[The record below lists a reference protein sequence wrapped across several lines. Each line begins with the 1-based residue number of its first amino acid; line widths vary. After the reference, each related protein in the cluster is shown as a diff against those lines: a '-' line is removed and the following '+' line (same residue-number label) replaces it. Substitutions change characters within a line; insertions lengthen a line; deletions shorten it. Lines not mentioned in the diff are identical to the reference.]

1 MRLSPP
7 SQKKRRRQINV
18 ARNFVGALLVKGVDA
33 ISQAW
38 LWLTVLLLPVLAIA
52 GGLGFQA
59 AGFLIGASGLVACL
73 LDRRQT
79 QYLNSLWPVF
89 LLAFVFWA
97 WLSTLWSPHGSVF
110 FGGNASILFGLV
122 LSLLFVPLVVLRLS
136 DRAKTALVWVVI
148 AVGLCGVLA
157 LFIDA
162 ASNFAL
168 SLMGDPVNAGEDPIK
183 RRGDAEM
190 NLGRGQVSYAQLL
203 WPVAGLIMLRIK
215 RGWMLALAAFLGLL
229 ISAHLNNLSIIFP
242 ALILA
247 GGFAGLA
254 YWKPKLGIRL
264 AFALAIASV
273 AFAPVLGIISSL
285 VDVELMR
292 KLPLSWE
299 HRLRMWAYSWELI
312 QQAPLIGH
320 GFDAS
325 RAYEGLT
332 FRAPDG
338 RDIVV
343 MSMHPHNIGLH
354 IWLETGLVGCLLSAG
369 FLLSLMKLVLKTC
382 KTSLQA
388 FAVTGLI
395 VTIATSGAVT
405 VGVWQHWWWAL
416 IAIAASLL
424 CLISQSQPKSVFD
437 A

>member
-1 MRLSPP
+1 
-7 SQKKRRRQINV
+7 
-18 ARNFVGALLVKGVDA
+18 
-33 ISQAW
+33 
-38 LWLTVLLLPVLAIA
+38 
-52 GGLGFQA
+52 
-59 AGFLIGASGLVACL
+59 
-73 LDRRQT
+73 
-79 QYLNSLWPVF
+79 
-89 LLAFVFWA
+89 
-97 WLSTLWSPHGSVF
+97 
-110 FGGNASILFGLV
+110 
-122 LSLLFVPLVVLRLS
+122 VVLRLS

-148 AVGLCGVLA
+148 AVGLSGVVA
-157 LFIDA
+157 LLIDA
-162 ASNFAL
+162 ASDFAL

-203 WPVAGLIMLRIK
+203 WPVAALIMLRIK
-215 RGWMLALAAFLGLL
+215 RGWVLALTAFLGLL

-273 AFAPVLGIISSL
+273 VFAPLLGIISSFI
-285 VDVELMR
+285 DVEVLR

-299 HRLRMWAYSWELI
+299 HRIRMWAYSWELI
-312 QQAPLIGH
+312 QNAPLIGN

-325 RAYEGLT
+325 RAYEDLT

-354 IWLETGLVGCLLSAG
+354 IWLETGIVGGLLFVG
-369 FLLSLMKLVLKTC
+369 FLLSLMKLVLKISE
-382 KTSLQA
+382 TSLQA
-388 FAVTGLI
+388 FVVTGLI
-395 VTIATSGAVT
+395 VTITTSGAVT

-416 IAIAASLL
+416 VVIAASLL
-424 CLISQSQPKSVFD
+424 CLMSKSQTKTALDF
-437 A
+437 

>member
-79 QYLNSLWPVF
+79 QYLKSLWPVF

-97 WLSTLWSPHGSVF
+97 WLSTLWSP
-110 FGGNASILFGLV
+110 
-122 LSLLFVPLVVLRLS
+122 PLVVLRLS

-215 RGWMLALAAFLGLL
+215 RCR
-229 ISAHLNNLSIIFP
+229 S
-242 ALILA
+242 
-247 GGFAGLA
+247 
-254 YWKPKLGIRL
+254 RL
-264 AFALAIASV
+264 
-273 AFAPVLGIISSL
+273 
-285 VDVELMR
+285 
-292 KLPLSWE
+292 
-299 HRLRMWAYSWELI
+299 
-312 QQAPLIGH
+312 
-320 GFDAS
+320 
-325 RAYEGLT
+325 
-332 FRAPDG
+332 
-338 RDIVV
+338 
-343 MSMHPHNIGLH
+343 
-354 IWLETGLVGCLLSAG
+354 LETETRHSSRLCFGDCKCGLCAG
-369 FLLSLMKLVLKTC
+369 
-382 KTSLQA
+382 A
-388 FAVTGLI
+388 GNNI
-395 VTIATSGAVT
+395 VT
-405 VGVWQHWWWAL
+405 
-416 IAIAASLL
+416 
-424 CLISQSQPKSVFD
+424 CRC
-437 A
+437 